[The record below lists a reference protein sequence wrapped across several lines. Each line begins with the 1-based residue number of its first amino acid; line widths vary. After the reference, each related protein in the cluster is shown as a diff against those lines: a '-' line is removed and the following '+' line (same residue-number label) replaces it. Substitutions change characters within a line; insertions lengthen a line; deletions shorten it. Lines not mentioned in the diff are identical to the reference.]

1 MPSAWSVRIG
11 RDDPLHLRQLFTLG
25 PSRDDHW
32 IGLRCGVGVLL
43 PLATLLLL
51 GRIDVAVFVIF
62 GAFTNVFGRVPNHLD
77 RLLAQLKAGGTFWV
91 LMVAGTVVSGVLPH
105 GTTPGLA
112 AKLALTSVVA
122 GGAALWAA
130 WQEIR
135 PAGSLF
141 HVFAFA
147 AIVSTPPTAP
157 LGDGMFAATATI
169 GLALVLGQLGRLW
182 PQRRTPRVATPVRV
196 LDAAGRRAALL
207 EAGIHLLA
215 AFVAG
220 LLIIPIAQ
228 ALHLSHYYW
237 AMVAAVVPLV
247 GHSTRERVARGVH
260 RVLGTFGGLLIL
272 ALMVW
277 WQPPLWV
284 VVVVMG
290 LCQFGAEMFIARNY
304 FIGQSFVTPL
314 ALLGTS
320 IAGGLGFDLF
330 RDRVIETA
338 VGSAVGIGAVITIT
352 LIRRRLAQVRE
363 ADPEVEES

>member
-1 MPSAWSVRIG
+1 MSSAWSVKIEPG
-11 RDDPLHLRQLFTLG
+11 DPLHLRQLFRIG
-25 PSRDDHW
+25 PNRDDHW

-62 GAFTNVFGRVPNHLD
+62 GAFTNIFGRLPNHLD
-77 RLLAQLKAGGTFWV
+77 RLLNQLKAGSTFWLV
-91 LMVAGTVVSGVLPH
+91 MVGASLVSGVLPH
-105 GTTPGLA
+105 GTPTGLA
-112 AKLALTSVVA
+112 IKLILTSAVA

-130 WQEIR
+130 WQHIR

-147 AIVSTPPTAP
+147 AIIASPPSAP

-182 PQRRTPRVATPVRV
+182 PQRRTPRVVTPVLG
-196 LDAAGRRAALL
+196 LDAAGWRAAIF
-207 EAGIHLLA
+207 EASIHFLA
-215 AFVAG
+215 SFLAG
-220 LLIIPIAQ
+220 LLVIPIAQ
-228 ALHLSHYYW
+228 ALHLGHYYW

-247 GHSTRERVARGVH
+247 GHSTQHRVARGVH

-272 ALMVW
+272 ALMIW
-277 WQPPLWV
+277 WQPPLWGII
-284 VVVVMG
+284 VVMG
-290 LCQFGAEMFIARNY
+290 LCQFGAEMFMARNY

-320 IAGGLGFDLF
+320 ISGGLGFDLF
-330 RDRVIETA
+330 RDRMVETS
-338 VGSAVGIGAVITIT
+338 VGALVGIGAVVTIT
-352 LIRRRLAQVRE
+352 VVRRTLAQVRE
-363 ADPEVEES
+363 SDAASDDF